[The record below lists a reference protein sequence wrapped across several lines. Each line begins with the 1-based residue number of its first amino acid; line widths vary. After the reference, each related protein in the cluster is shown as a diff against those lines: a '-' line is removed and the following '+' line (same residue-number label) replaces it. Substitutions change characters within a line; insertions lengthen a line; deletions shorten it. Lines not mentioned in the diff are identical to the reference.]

1 MRVASICV
9 LAPFL
14 ALATSGPV
22 HAADILPALAPQ
34 PQPEESPEGWTFSF
48 APYFWMAG
56 LEGDTASFGLPTVEI
71 DQSFSDIIP
80 DLDFGLMA
88 AGEARYGRFSIFT
101 DLQYSKVSTDSAT
114 PRGIF
119 ADKVDVKTSTFSGL
133 LGAGYNV
140 VDDSSARLDVIGG
153 VKVWSADT
161 EISFRGGIL
170 DGVSR
175 EDKETWVDGL
185 VGLRGL
191 YSFTPEWYVT
201 GWGLVGA
208 GEADLDWDLVG
219 AIGYN
224 INDRISALAGYRAM
238 GVDYSND
245 GFTYDVIEHGPII
258 GVAIRF

>member
-1 MRVASICV
+1 MGDGGCARKPHGARSRVY
-9 LAPFL
+9 
-14 ALATSGPV
+14 
-22 HAADILPALAPQ
+22 AADVLPALAPQ
-34 PQPEESPEGWTFSF
+34 PQPEESPEGWSFSF
-48 APYFWMAG
+48 APYFWIAG
-56 LEGDTASFGLPTVEI
+56 IDGDTASFGSPTVEI
-71 DQSFSDIIP
+71 DQSFSDIFS
-80 DLDFGLMA
+80 DLDFGFMA
-88 AGEARYGRFSIFT
+88 AGDARYGRFSIFT
-101 DLQYSKVSTDSAT
+101 DLQYAKVSTDSAT
-114 PRGIF
+114 PRGIL
-119 ADKVDVKTSTFSGL
+119 ANKVDVKTATFSGL
-133 LGAGYNV
+133 LGAGYAV

-153 VKVWSADT
+153 VKVWSAET

-170 DGVSR
+170 DGVSW

-201 GWGLVGA
+201 GWGLVAA
-208 GEADLDWDLVG
+208 GEADLDWDLIG

-245 GFTYDVIEHGPII
+245 GFTYDVIQHGPII